1 MKGFAG
7 RLPVVA
13 SLMVIAFMAVW
24 TTANRSDSSNV
35 SSGLAGYFAT
45 GGSYVIGDL
54 EDSVGNHVTWWGA
67 QWSADNPMSGGSA
80 PGSFKGFENSNANP
94 TCGSTYTTDPGN
106 SSRPPAAVSPTMEI
120 IVSSNVTKHGSTISG
135 NVAHIVV
142 VQTNAGYEGNP
153 GHEGTGTV
161 IQQIC

>member
-54 EDSVGNHVTWWGA
+54 EDSVGNNVTWWGA

-80 PGSFKGFENSNANP
+80 PIAKA
-94 TCGSTYTTDPGN
+94 TTQFRFYHPAYIEQK
-106 SSRPPAAVSPTMEI
+106 SRPADSI
-120 IVSSNVTKHGSTISG
+120 RISL
-135 NVAHIVV
+135 I
-142 VQTNAGYEGNP
+142 TSR
-153 GHEGTGTV
+153 
-161 IQQIC
+161 